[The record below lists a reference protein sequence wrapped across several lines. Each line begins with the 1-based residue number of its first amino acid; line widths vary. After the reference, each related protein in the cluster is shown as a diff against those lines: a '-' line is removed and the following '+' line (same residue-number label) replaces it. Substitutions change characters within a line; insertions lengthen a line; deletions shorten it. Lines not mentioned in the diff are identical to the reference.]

1 MTMVAPTQSYDRASL
16 VRSQR
21 VASAAASSLWR
32 ELEMLAIHDKAL
44 FGFMMEVSFDGIWM
58 WDLKTPG
65 QAWVSP
71 RFWELLGY
79 GPERTLH
86 ASADWSGLLHPD
98 MGKDVVARFVAYCA
112 QPDHLYDEVLQYRHR
127 DGTPVW
133 LRCRGAAVRDANGR
147 PDKLLCAHTDV
158 TALKRTEADL
168 LRGQAELEALLAESS
183 QANEWLE
190 MAEQVGRVGHW
201 RRNLRDQS
209 VVWSNEM
216 YRMHGVTRESFTL
229 NKESS
234 TAFVHPD
241 DREMVIA
248 ITAKAIETA
257 SPFEFSA
264 RLILGDGD
272 VRHIIGRGVVRLNAD
287 GQAGIIV
294 GVSVDITEQRQ
305 MDQALREA
313 NARLE
318 ALVNVDSLTLLA
330 NRRRFDEALMYE
342 WRRAA
347 REGTSLSLVLL
358 DLDRFKGFNDRY
370 GHLAGDDCLRCVAS
384 VLAAQGRRSAD
395 LAARYGGE
403 EMVLLLPSTT
413 TAGAETVARDCRSA
427 IAALGIR
434 HEGNMNCGGV
444 VTASFGVAT
453 ATPAEDSAFADWTGL
468 IAEADRQLYEAK
480 RTGRNKVMTQAIA
493 AAAGAAPLAIDEE
506 ARLVAVCRY
515 EKAGATHRTQEMDGI
530 ARLAATLTGAPV
542 AMVSYI
548 TRDQKRLMGKF
559 NLPGADSMPREIS
572 LCTHTILGDEP
583 MVVADAAYDL
593 RFRESPVVTGAL
605 GLRYY
610 AGAPIVS
617 QSTGH
622 KLGTLCV
629 IDTVPHEQTGQAERA
644 ILTDLAGMVAALMED
659 SLKSNDN
666 KKA

>member
-1 MTMVAPTQSYDRASL
+1 MTMVAPAQGYDRDPL
-16 VRSQR
+16 VRSPR
-21 VASAAASSLWR
+21 AASAEASSLGR
-32 ELEMLAIHDKAL
+32 ELEKLAIHDKSLSGFLLEVAL
-44 FGFMMEVSFDGIWM
+44 DGIWV
-58 WDLKTPG
+58 WDLETPG

-79 GPERTLH
+79 DPERTMQVP
-86 ASADWSGLLHPD
+86 ANWSGLLHPD
-98 MGKDVVARFVAYCA
+98 TRRDVVARFAAYCA
-112 QPDHLYDEVLQYRHR
+112 QPDHLYDEILQYRHR
-127 DGTPVW
+127 NGTPVW
-133 LRCRGAAVRDANGR
+133 LRCRGVAVRDANGR
-147 PDKLLCAHTDV
+147 PVKLLGAHNDM
-158 TALKRTEADL
+158 TALKRTEAE
-168 LRGQAELEALLAESS
+168 LRRGKAELEALLAKSA

-201 RRNLRDQS
+201 RRNLCDQS
-209 VVWSNEM
+209 VVWSDEM
-216 YRMHGVTRESFTL
+216 YRMHGVTRESYTL
-229 NKESS
+229 TKESS

-241 DREMVIA
+241 DRDMVVA
-248 ITAKAIETA
+248 ITANAIKTA

-264 RLILGDGD
+264 RLIIRDGE

-294 GVSVDITEQRQ
+294 GVSVDVTEQRQ

-318 ALVNVDSLTLLA
+318 ALVNVDPLTLLA
-330 NRRRFDEALMYE
+330 NRRRFDEAILHE

-347 REGTSLSLVLL
+347 REGTPLSLVLV

-370 GHLAGDDCLRCVAS
+370 GHLAGDDCLRSVAS
-384 VLAAQGRRSAD
+384 VLAVQGPRSAD
-395 LAARYGGE
+395 LVARYGGE

-413 TAGAETVARDCRSA
+413 AGGAETVARDCRSA

-434 HEGNMNCGGV
+434 HEGNLSCGGI

-453 ATPAEDSAFADWTGL
+453 ASPAEETAFADWTDL

-493 AAAGAAPLAIDEE
+493 AAAGTAPVAIDEE
-506 ARLVAVCRY
+506 ARLVAVSRY
-515 EKAGATHRTQEMDGI
+515 EQAGATHRTQEMDGI
-530 ARLAATLTGAPV
+530 ARLAATLTGAPI

-548 TRDQKRLMGKF
+548 TRDEKRLMGNF
-559 NLPGADSMPREIS
+559 NLPGADSIPREIS

-583 MVVADAAYDL
+583 MVIADAAHDL
-593 RFRESPVVTGAL
+593 RFKESPVVTGSL

-617 QSTGH
+617 QSSGH

-629 IDTVPHEQTGQAERA
+629 IDTVPHEKTGMAERA

-666 KKA
+666 EKT